1 MWKRGDGSENMVDFL
16 DLVGDVEHQMATIM
30 WWFTHVQS
38 ATSEWWKMG
47 RTTSDERVSIFRQTH
62 VIVQKYIDYYNFTA
76 ILFPKIY
83 VYIEIYAIAYI
94 IEWYWMGVVQR
105 MIGIWKYV

>member
-1 MWKRGDGSENMVDFL
+1 
-16 DLVGDVEHQMATIM
+16 
-30 WWFTHVQS
+30 
-38 ATSEWWKMG
+38 MG

-94 IEWYWMGVVQR
+94 IE
-105 MIGIWKYV
+105 